1 MSPRSLLALE
11 PRFAQL
17 LIDGASLDVRR
28 DKSGRIRVAGL
39 DFASAQ
45 GAGDDDIA
53 ADWFFRQHEFV
64 IRAGT
69 LRWIDEARDAEP
81 LALADVELV
90 VRNGLR
96 EHDVRLD
103 ATPPAGWGDRFSVR
117 GRFTQPL
124 FVRSSD
130 WRRWSGKAYVELPR
144 ADVSELRRR
153 MTLPFELSEG
163 DGALRGWFE
172 VKDGQPTGASVD
184 VALRAVALRLEKGV
198 EALEFEQVEGRIDAE
213 KKGDRTSISV
223 HDLGF
228 RTGDGLTWPQSDLR
242 VAWRQDEAATSSAAS
257 STPIASTSASW
268 PRSRRACRSAARCA
282 SCSPMSDRAASSA
295 SCAPAGT
302 GRSIRPSAIASRASS
317 PASRCARSRR
327 PRPTRSAGPA

>member
-45 GAGDDDIA
+45 GGADDDAA

-69 LRWIDEARDAEP
+69 LRWIDEARSAEP

-103 ATPPAGWGDRFSVR
+103 ATPPAGL
-117 GRFTQPL
+117 GRPL
-124 FVRSSD
+124 Q
-130 WRRWSGKAYVELPR
+130 R
-144 ADVSELRRR
+144 ARPLR
-153 MTLPFELSEG
+153 P
-163 DGALRGWFE
+163 A
-172 VKDGQPTGASVD
+172 
-184 VALRAVALRLEKGV
+184 AVLAQQRLA
-198 EALEFEQVEGRIDAE
+198 ALERP
-213 KKGDRTSISV
+213 R
-223 HDLGF
+223 
-228 RTGDGLTWPQSDLR
+228 
-242 VAWRQDEAATSSAAS
+242 
-257 STPIASTSASW
+257 STPTC
-268 PRSRRACRSAARCA
+268 RA
-282 SCSPMSDRAASSA
+282 
-295 SCAPAGT
+295 
-302 GRSIRPSAIASRASS
+302 PS
-317 PASRCARSRR
+317 
-327 PRPTRSAGPA
+327 